1 MMEGRE
7 AGGGSHPV
15 EELRDEA
22 AGAARRAG
30 DELRGGADRAVQEG
44 TNRMAERSEAVAE
57 ALRSAGEALRGRDES
72 GLGRLAEDAAGQV
85 RRFGRYLREHE
96 AGEFLRD
103 LEDLGRRHTGA
114 FLGGGF
120 VSGLAAGRFLRS
132 SRPDGEG
139 DRDGGDGGADEYD
152 GGTGG
157 SGRHRDTVSVT
168 APPNEHTVPA
178 EGAYAERGEAGTGTR
193 AEERTDLSGGA
204 S

>member
-7 AGGGSHPV
+7 AGGASHSPG
-15 EELRDEA
+15 EELRGEA
-22 AGAARRAG
+22 EGAARRAG

-96 AGEFLRD
+96 TGELLRD
-103 LEDLGRRHTGA
+103 LENLGRRHTGA

-132 SRPDGEG
+132 SRPDGES
-139 DRDGGDGGADEYD
+139 DRDGRDGGAGEYE
-152 GGTGG
+152 GGTGR
-157 SGRHRDTVSVT
+157 SGRHRETVSVT
-168 APPNEHTVPA
+168 APPNEHTV
-178 EGAYAERGEAGTGTR
+178 G
-193 AEERTDLSGGA
+193 ERTDVSGGA